1 MEHPS
6 RTRIWRSRNRE
17 QYPSHGTAPCPSY
30 LQGSVGDLLSRIDN
44 WEMKASQPT
53 ACLRSSDIMKSGG
66 SEQVEDG
73 SLLQRG
79 PQGLQTHVGRV

>member
-1 MEHPS
+1 
-6 RTRIWRSRNRE
+6 
-17 QYPSHGTAPCPSY
+17 
-30 LQGSVGDLLSRIDN
+30 
-44 WEMKASQPT
+44 
-53 ACLRSSDIMKSGG
+53 MKSGG